1 MRRLLLTAIAVSTVA
16 GPALA
21 ELPPH
26 VYARARAEATSV
38 VVVRVSSV
46 SPIPDG
52 ADRGPCAFEGVV
64 TGVERGDAHA
74 VGDTLRIDVPCVGPR
89 WTPRPGPFPG
99 YDQDILPYVREAR
112 LWLKGDQLVLQGL
125 EEVTPTPR
133 LVTPF

>member
-1 MRRLLLTAIAVSTVA
+1 MRRLLLTALAVSAVA

-38 VVVRVSSV
+38 VVVRVTSV

-89 WTPRPGPFPG
+89 WTHRPGPFPG
-99 YDQDILPYVREAR
+99 YDEVALPYVHEAR
-112 LWLKGDQLVLQGL
+112 LWLNGDRLVLRGL
-125 EEVTPTPR
+125 EEVAPRPR
-133 LVTPF
+133 LITP